1 MDRDELH
8 RSWERTEALLKR
20 AQQALPPAQPE
31 DVADLGWYFQY
42 LMHNE
47 LGLAF
52 HDLVFVARD
61 RGAGPECWRALSL
74 AADSM
79 RIDSADPDH
88 GEAAEL
94 VREHLR

>member
-8 RSWERTEALLKR
+8 RSWERTEALLKT
-20 AQQALPPAQPE
+20 AQQALPPAQPG
-31 DVADLGWYFQY
+31 DVGDLGWYFQY
-42 LMHNE
+42 LVNNE

-61 RGAGPECWRALSL
+61 REAGPECWRALAL

-79 RIDSADPDH
+79 RIGPADPDH

-94 VREHLR
+94 VLEHLQ